1 MRRTL
6 SGLLLSSMLLTAAAY
21 ASDDVSAST
30 PKVSTGVTPPKV
42 LTQLTIT
49 APDAMGGHSRPQS
62 NMVAVTFTVDETGQP
77 RNIQILKGSDP
88 YWDARIAA
96 AVQNLHYAPATLNNR
111 PIAMVVNLN
120 INISE

>member
-6 SGLLLSSMLLTAAAY
+6 SALLLSSMLLTAAAY

-30 PKVSTGVTPPKV
+30 PRVSTGITPPKILNSLS
-42 LTQLTIT
+42 LTTLDTST
-49 APDAMGGHSRPQS
+49 GHSHPLS
-62 NMVAVTFTVDETGQP
+62 DVIAVSFTVDETGQP

-88 YWDARIAA
+88 YWNARIAA
-96 AVQNLHYAPATLNNR
+96 AVQNLRYQPASLNNH

-120 INISE
+120 IDLQ